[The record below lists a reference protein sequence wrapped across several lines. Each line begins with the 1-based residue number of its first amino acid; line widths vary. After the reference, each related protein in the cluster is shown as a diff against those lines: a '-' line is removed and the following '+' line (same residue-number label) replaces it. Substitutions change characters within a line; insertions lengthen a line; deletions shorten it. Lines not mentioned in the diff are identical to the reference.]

1 MKSSRKVVGLV
12 GASLLFAVSAMAG
25 TENKGTLR
33 LYDNVNVQGKQ
44 LSPGT
49 YKVEWNGEGPEVQV
63 NILDGKNTVVT
74 VPARV
79 VAMTT
84 KNAQDGY
91 TADDQNG
98 NRTLKDLFFHGKDY
112 QLEIEPG
119 TGAGASQPGGPQQ

>member
-12 GASLLFAVSAMAG
+12 GASLLLAVSAIAG

-33 LYDNVNVQGKQ
+33 LFDNVSVHGQQ

-49 YKVEWNGEGPEVQV
+49 YKIEWNGEGPEVQV
-63 NILDGKNTVVT
+63 NILDGKNTVAT
-74 VPARV
+74 VSARV
-79 VAMTT
+79 VPVTT

-91 TADDQNG
+91 TAEDQNG
-98 NRTLKDLFFHGKDY
+98 SRTLKDLFFHGKNY

-119 TGAGASQPGGPQQ
+119 TGAGASQPGGPQ